1 MLRDLKQLLH
11 TAAYQP
17 AEIERVLDPRQP
29 CFIKFDP
36 ELGYELKDYIFRDGM
51 RKTLSS
57 YVYEPRGGHRKLIQY
72 ADQPCRINTYGDSFT
87 QCAQVS
93 DGETW
98 QEVLAAHFREPIRNF
113 GVGGYGV
120 YQAYRRALR
129 TEKEPDL
136 AADYIILN
144 IWDDD
149 HKRNLD
155 AARWVRVAWMCRDLP
170 RSGGKD
176 SYPVHGFPWAHVRFD
191 VRRGGFVEREGMCR
205 KAADLRRLMGKDNY
219 YTAFKDDHVAHLY
232 ALTQGG
238 TAPVAQLEPIAE
250 AFRLKVNLRHPRTRV
265 RDAQTLHEI
274 YGLRSSMFIVDRF
287 RDWARGNRR
296 KLMIL
301 VSYDVPSVMRYLKTG
316 ERFDADFVDYLDRNK
331 IPYVDYLKLAA
342 AEYEPFKLSIETF
355 IERFYIERAG
365 AQVFGHYNPYGN
377 FWFAF
382 GLRPALVEWLDPKPP
397 AYR

>member
-1 MLRDLKQLLH
+1 
-11 TAAYQP
+11 
-17 AEIERVLDPRQP
+17 
-29 CFIKFDP
+29 
-36 ELGYELKDYIFRDGM
+36 
-51 RKTLSS
+51 
-57 YVYEPRGGHRKLIQY
+57 
-72 ADQPCRINTYGDSFT
+72 
-87 QCAQVS
+87 
-93 DGETW
+93 
-98 QEVLAAHFREPIRNF
+98 
-113 GVGGYGV
+113 
-120 YQAYRRALR
+120 
-129 TEKEPDL
+129 
-136 AADYIILN
+136 
-144 IWDDD
+144 
-149 HKRNLD
+149 
-155 AARWVRVAWMCRDLP
+155 
-170 RSGGKD
+170 
-176 SYPVHGFPWAHVRFD
+176 
-191 VRRGGFVEREGMCR
+191 
-205 KAADLRRLMGKDNY
+205 
-219 YTAFKDDHVAHLY
+219 
-232 ALTQGG
+232 
-238 TAPVAQLEPIAE
+238 
-250 AFRLKVNLRHPRTRV
+250 VNLRHPRTRV

-382 GLRPALVEWLDPKPP
+382 GLRPALVERLDPKPP